1 MKKTKMNTTTTM
13 VQKELWSMRKVTSKA
28 FKDQSPN
35 SHLHWGAS
43 VTQDYQ
49 QHREDGNNKIQ
60 GY

>member
-1 MKKTKMNTTTTM
+1 MNTTTTM